1 MSTLTSLHLDLPPNS
16 HVAGLHIWNYNGVA
30 RTDFGWKKISVLA
43 DSATYC
49 GTFVVRRAPGHT
61 CYDFRQ
67 LLLLSQPAMLLKE
80 QAPKQ
85 QQQHEIEFIFD
96 EPFELGA
103 VKVENYRRAPTARGV
118 KDWELLVDD
127 LLVYQGVLRKDGT
140 EAVLFVEDPASLSS
154 RCTEIENKMN
164 LGAELLELV
173 FLPTEADLV
182 EWICTDEDA
191 ESGFVE
197 DGGTT
202 AASAAAPSGKALHL
216 QGDVVVG
223 QASLGLGR
231 PKTSMSKLVS
241 CREKRD

>member
-1 MSTLTSLHLDLPPNS
+1 MWLAPTTTTTSNHLSKL
-16 HVAGLHIWNYNGVA
+16 
-30 RTDFGWKKISVLA
+30 
-43 DSATYC
+43 
-49 GTFVVRRAPGHT
+49 
-61 CYDFRQ
+61 Q
-67 LLLLSQPAMLLKE
+67 
-80 QAPKQ
+80 QAPKQQ

-182 EWICTDEDA
+182 EWICTDEDG

-202 AASAAAPSGKALHL
+202 AASAAAPSGKALHR

-231 PKTSMSKLVS
+231 PKTSMSK
-241 CREKRD
+241 